1 MSNFRHINL
10 ALSLFLLSSTLCF
23 AHDKALVDHH
33 DRIHI
38 DKTLT
43 LSQLIDLTLQKFP
56 EQLLNAA
63 REQEADALQLRGNSW
78 LAGAPVISMNYFD
91 DLPADANGYREIEG
105 QLGLPLWNWGQRS
118 AGQAVAKQA
127 LNTTQQLSSAIK
139 LDVTGLV
146 RNTLWNMELEN
157 IRHDQ
162 AESILDISEKLL
174 GKIKRRV
181 ELGDLPRS
189 DLLLAQ
195 SDQLEKR
202 SLLVQA
208 EAEMMHARKNYISL
222 TQMTDIP
229 ADYEEPLSLLKEV
242 PESHPQL
249 IAINAIIQRKKAELD
264 WEKSAGSGQ
273 TNLFLGGKSERENRH
288 EGNVESMS
296 FGISIPFGGSAQL
309 APKIAAAN
317 LKLTKALTQRAYL
330 FRQLEREHHEAKHA
344 LEVTRA
350 ELKIANELNQI
361 AKSHLKMT
369 QLSFSAGEINLMDL
383 LKIQARSFNAI
394 RHAKEHKVMLQKN
407 IALYNQ
413 AVGVLPTI

>member
-1 MSNFRHINL
+1 MSNFRHII
-10 ALSLFLLSSTLCF
+10 LSFLLLSSTLSF
-23 AHDKALVDHH
+23 AHEHALVDHH
-33 DRIHI
+33 DLIQVN
-38 DKTLT
+38 KTLT
-43 LSQLIDLTLQKFP
+43 LSQLIDITVQKFP

-63 REQEADALQLRGNSW
+63 REQEADALQQRGSSW

-91 DLPADANGYREIEG
+91 DFPADANGYREIEG

-118 AGQAVAKQA
+118 AGQAVAEQA
-127 LNTTQQLSSAIK
+127 HNATQQLSSAIK

-146 RNTLWNMELEN
+146 RNTLWNMELES
-157 IRHDQ
+157 IRHAQ

-229 ADYEEPLSLLKEV
+229 VDYEEQLSPIKEI
-242 PESHPQL
+242 PESHPKL
-249 IAINAIIQRKKAELD
+249 IAINAVIQRKQAELN
-264 WEKSAGSGQ
+264 WVKSAGSGQ

-288 EGNVESMS
+288 EGNIESMS

-309 APKIAAAN
+309 APKIAASN
-317 LKLTKALTQRAYL
+317 LELTKALTQRAYL
-330 FRQLEREHHEAKHA
+330 FRELEREHHEAKHA
-344 LEVTRA
+344 LEVTRV
-350 ELKIANELNQI
+350 ELEIANELNQI
-361 AKSHLKMT
+361 AKSHLKMA

-413 AVGVLPTI
+413 AVGVLP

>member
-10 ALSLFLLSSTLCF
+10 AFSLFLLSTLCF
-23 AHDKALVDHH
+23 AHDNPLVDHH
-33 DRIHI
+33 DRIQV

-43 LSQLIDLTLQKFP
+43 LSQLIDITLQKFP

-63 REQEADALQLRGNSW
+63 REQEADALQRRGNSW
-78 LAGAPVISMNYFD
+78 LAGAPVLAFRYKD
-91 DLPADANGYREIEG
+91 DSPADDNGYREIEG
-105 QLGLPLWNWGQRS
+105 EVELPLWNWGQRS
-118 AGQAVAKQA
+118 AGQAVADQA
-127 LNTTQQLSSAIK
+127 LNATQQLSSAIK

-222 TQMTDIP
+222 TQTTSIP
-229 ADYEEPLSLLKEV
+229 IDYEEQLSPLIDI
-242 PESHPQL
+242 PESHPKL
-249 IAINAIIQRKKAELD
+249 IAINAIIQRKKAEVN
-264 WEKSAGSGQ
+264 WVKSAGSGQ
-273 TNLFLGGKSERENRH
+273 TNLFLGGKSEREDRH
-288 EGNVESMS
+288 EGNIESMS
-296 FGISIPFGGSAQL
+296 LGISIPFGGSAHL
-309 APKIAAAN
+309 APEIAAAN
-317 LKLTKALTQRAYL
+317 LELTEALTQRAYL
-330 FRQLEREHHEAKHA
+330 FRKLERDHHEAKHA
-344 LEVTRA
+344 LEVTRV

-361 AKSHLKMT
+361 AESHLKMA

-413 AVGVLPTI
+413 AIGIFPTM

>member
-10 ALSLFLLSSTLCF
+10 ALSLFLLSSTLCL
-23 AHDKALVDHH
+23 AHDHAVVDHH
-33 DRIHI
+33 DRIKI

-43 LSQLIDLTLQKFP
+43 LPQLIDLTLKKFP
-56 EQLLNAA
+56 EQLLNTA
-63 REQEADALQLRGNSW
+63 RAQEADALQQRGNSW
-78 LAGAPVISMNYFD
+78 LAGAPVLVFRYKD
-91 DLPADANGYREIEG
+91 DLPADDDGYREIEG
-105 QLGLPLWNWGQRS
+105 EVELPLWNWGQRS
-118 AGQAVAKQA
+118 AGQAVAEQA
-127 LNTTQQLSSAIK
+127 YNATQQLSSAIK

-146 RNTLWNMELEN
+146 RITLWNMELEN

-162 AESILDISEKLL
+162 AKSILDISEKLL

-195 SDQLEKR
+195 SDHLQKR

-222 TQMTDIP
+222 TQMTNIP
-229 ADYEEPLSLLKEV
+229 ADYEEQLSPLIEI
-242 PESHPQL
+242 PENHPKL
-249 IAINAIIQRKKAELD
+249 IAINAVIQRKQAELD
-264 WEKSAGSGQ
+264 WVESAGSGQ
-273 TNLFLGGKSERENRH
+273 PNLFLGGKSEREDRH
-288 EGNVESMS
+288 EGNIESMS
-296 FGISIPFGGSAQL
+296 FGISIPFGGSAHL
-309 APKIAAAN
+309 APEIAAAN
-317 LKLTKALTQRAYL
+317 LELTEALTQRAYL
-330 FRQLEREHHEAKHA
+330 FRELEKQHHEAKHA
-344 LEVTRA
+344 LEVTEA
-350 ELKIANELNQI
+350 ELKIANELNKI
-361 AKSHLKMT
+361 AESHLKMA

-413 AVGVLPTI
+413 AVGVLP